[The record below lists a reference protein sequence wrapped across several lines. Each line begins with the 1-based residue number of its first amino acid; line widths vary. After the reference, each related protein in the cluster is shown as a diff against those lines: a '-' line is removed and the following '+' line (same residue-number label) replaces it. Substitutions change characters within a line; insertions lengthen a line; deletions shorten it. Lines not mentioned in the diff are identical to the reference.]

1 MLIDRC
7 GNFGKLDK
15 RGRGK
20 SNTRIDRSKYW
31 YVVANVDIRAFSVAI
46 DAKKKK
52 APQWIWEYDGIMT
65 FALTAHSVR
74 PQ

>member
-1 MLIDRC
+1 MENWIKGGEVKVIQELI
-7 GNFGKLDK
+7 
-15 RGRGK
+15 
-20 SNTRIDRSKYW
+20 RSKYW
-31 YVVANVDIRAFSVAI
+31 YVVADVDIRAFSVAI
-46 DAKKKK
+46 DEKKKK